1 MSSQTHQGTCL
12 CGAIQFTVTLD
23 DNSVGACH
31 CSMCRKWNG
40 GPLLTVH
47 SSSAPHFSGAQP
59 AVYNSSD
66 WAERGFCPGC
76 GSHLFY
82 RLKGGNFFAIPVGL
96 LDGDQAWSF
105 DLQVYIDEKPSFY
118 CFSNQTQ
125 NMTGAEVVAQFS

>member
-1 MSSQTHQGTCL
+1 MPSTYHGSCL
-12 CGAIQFTVTLD
+12 CNAIQLSVTLD

-47 SSSAPHFSGAQP
+47 SSQAPQFSGAQP
-59 AVYNSSD
+59 TVFDSSA
-66 WAERGFCPGC
+66 WAERGFCARC

-82 RLKGGNFFAIPVGL
+82 RLKGGNFFAIPVGV
-96 LDGDQAWSF
+96 LDGEHAWDF
-105 DLQVYIDEKPSFY
+105 NLQVYIDEKPSYY
-118 CFSNQTQ
+118 CFSNPTQ

>member
-1 MSSQTHQGTCL
+1 MSSQTHQGACL
-12 CGAIQFTVTLD
+12 CGAIQLSVTLD
-23 DNSVGACH
+23 DASVGACH

-47 SSSAPHFSGAQP
+47 SSSAPQFSGATP
-59 AVYNSSD
+59 AVYGSSD
-66 WAERGFCPGC
+66 WAERGFCAKC

-96 LDGDQAWSF
+96 LDGEQAWSL

-118 CFSNQTQ
+118 CFSNQTK

>member
-1 MSSQTHQGTCL
+1 MSSHHGTCL
-12 CGAIQFTVTLD
+12 CGAIQLSVDLD
-23 DNSVGACH
+23 DTSVGACH

-47 SSSAPHFSGAQP
+47 SSSAPRFSGAQP
-59 AVYNSSD
+59 AVYSSSD

-96 LDGDQAWSF
+96 LDGEQPWIL

-118 CFSNQTQ
+118 CFSNQTKT
-125 NMTGAEVVAQFS
+125 MTGAEVVAQFS

>member
-1 MSSQTHQGTCL
+1 MPSTHQGRCL
-12 CGAIQFTVTLD
+12 CGAIQLSVDLD
-23 DNSVGACH
+23 DTSVGACH

-47 SSSAPHFSGAQP
+47 SSSAPHFSGAVP

-66 WAERGFCPGC
+66 WAERGFCPSC

-82 RLKGGNFFAIPVGL
+82 RLKGGSFFAIPVGL
-96 LDGDQAWSF
+96 LDGEQAWTL

-118 CFSNQTQ
+118 CFSNPTR

>member
-1 MSSQTHQGTCL
+1 MSIQTHQGTCL
-12 CGAIQFTVTLD
+12 CGAIQLSVDLD
-23 DNSVGACH
+23 DTSVGACH

-47 SSSAPHFSGAQP
+47 SSSAPHFSGATP

-66 WAERGFCPGC
+66 WAERGFCPSC

-96 LDGDQAWSF
+96 LEGEQAWTL

-118 CFSNQTQ
+118 CFSNPTR